1 LIWVES
7 NNNLCIKS
15 KGKIFTIG
23 STTNNDD
30 NTMTE
35 SELIASLQ
43 NLGII
48 VFNDNNNY
56 DIKLNNI
63 SEITFIHQ
71 ESGKKFNLQIDSE
84 GKLRSTLIND
94 ILLENR
100 LKNITL
106 PEINSRGFISKLR
119 IAEENK
125 LGNNI
130 NSDKDVGLLSDRLK
144 IGAVY
149 APIPERTLFG
159 CSHAYIELENTS
171 DQDINLKGCSL

>member
-7 NNNLCIKS
+7 SRNLCIKS
-15 KGKIFTIG
+15 KGTIYTIG
-23 STTNNDD
+23 GTVNNDD

-48 VFNDNNNY
+48 ISNDNNNY

-84 GKLRSTLIND
+84 G
-94 ILLENR
+94 
-100 LKNITL
+100 
-106 PEINSRGFISKLR
+106 
-119 IAEENK
+119 
-125 LGNNI
+125 
-130 NSDKDVGLLSDRLK
+130 
-144 IGAVY
+144 
-149 APIPERTLFG
+149 
-159 CSHAYIELENTS
+159 
-171 DQDINLKGCSL
+171 